1 MTPTSKTLFEWLEVV
16 WGVYQLYKKTFYL
29 AEDLIDHFLS
39 VAPPVPK
46 NRLQLVGIT
55 CLFMSTRIEESFPP
69 RLEELAYITAGA
81 CTVEEIQQL
90 EIIISRGLN
99 GGQIS
104 IEDLGDLSWGQEE
117 GKPDTKEPGV

>member
-1 MTPTSKTLFEWLEVV
+1 MTNIETNNEMPNASHIQTLLDWLKEV
-16 WGVYQLYKKTFYL
+16 WEVYRLHKKTFYL
-29 AEDLIDHFLS
+29 AKDFIDHFLS
-39 VAPPVPK
+39 VAPPKPK

-99 GGQIS
+99 SRRI
-104 IEDLGDLSWGQEE
+104 
-117 GKPDTKEPGV
+117 